1 MKIKSNFL
9 KLIRQKNS
17 VLTEQDLPAPPP
29 PAPAPGTEV
38 VDQEQIKVD
47 IKEPEKER
55 FKELTPEGEVELIRL
70 IRKALV
76 LEPTEGTIPPVIL
89 DDEINE
95 ENGREMLSKMKN
107 FMNTFSDDPDI
118 NVEVV
123 DQTGAA
129 GSFNL

>member
-95 ENGREMLSKMKN
+95 EDELDWYTKQNTGEGGEGRHYKN
-107 FMNTFSDDPDI
+107 YPATP
-118 NVEVV
+118 
-123 DQTGAA
+123 
-129 GSFNL
+129 NLNRTRFTKF

>member
-1 MKIKSNFL
+1 MKIMKIKSNFL

-47 IKEPEKER
+47 VKEPEKEK

-95 ENGREMLSKMKN
+95 ENGREMLAKMKN

-118 NVEVV
+118 NY
-123 DQTGAA
+123 
-129 GSFNL
+129 

>member
-1 MKIKSNFL
+1 MKIMKIKSNFL

-17 VLTEQDLPAPPP
+17 VLTEDLPAPPP

-38 VDQEQIKVD
+38 VDREQIKVD
-47 IKEPEKER
+47 VKEPEKER

-95 ENGREMLSKMKN
+95 ENGREMLAKMKN

-118 NVEVV
+118 NY
-123 DQTGAA
+123 
-129 GSFNL
+129 

>member
-1 MKIKSNFL
+1 MKIMKIKSNFL

-95 ENGREMLSKMKN
+95 ENGREMLARMKN

-118 NVEVV
+118 NY
-123 DQTGAA
+123 
-129 GSFNL
+129 